1 MNIFIII
8 KDMKQPE
15 SIKIK
20 TKKKREKTR
29 GASVSFDA
37 QFN

>member
-20 TKKKREKTR
+20 TKKKKRKDSWCIGFIWR
-29 GASVSFDA
+29 PI
-37 QFN
+37 